1 MFKLLHFIYGG
12 IMNRTDHPNIDFSL
26 FDEKSGILNLTVTVP
41 RENHFSL
48 TVAGLPSD
56 HTGEVRILVQNIK
69 ESTPFYLESE
79 TSGTDTFLV
88 DLTPLKKMAVLG
100 RQTTFCFFIECM
112 LNNKQVFYALSE
124 QDPPTSMPERY
135 RIFAAEIW
143 LQETSETS
151 PIEYVGI
158 AANKKDFKNLFCA
171 ALCSR
176 NRYLELTHTCLLR
189 SCRMN
194 GGILKLKFDLET
206 GLHNYVKTVFSFRSK
221 LSEDAVSYDFQTL
234 SAKKH
239 GDLLRVTVSLDLKT
253 VELKSIY
260 WDVRII
266 LQGPV
271 TENTGAL
278 PISMDVPARMYQ
290 KFLYNGSFSGEKGF
304 FLYPYYTGKQT
315 LAFAYRE
322 KNSYDG
328 LNVIFRE
335 FLALFLYRIARP
347 YWKKKHICLV
357 CEKFSSMAQDNGY
370 YFFKHCM
377 DNQEEQ
383 FLGKNIYY
391 IITKDSPDRERVLP
405 YKNRLLDF
413 MSLRHLCYILAA
425 DLIVSSDSRYHT
437 YPLQSRHSIFNRY
450 IKKIPFIF
458 LQHGVIALKKVDN
471 FYGKGQKGACDL
483 FVVSTDTEKQTIV
496 DNFGYE
502 PKEVINTGLPR
513 WDVLHDKSQ
522 DRREIMI
529 MPTWRNW
536 LDSVPDKD
544 FEASDYFTHYMALL
558 NSRKLADLL
567 EKYDLEVNFYLHAK
581 FQEYSDQFQTKSERI
596 HLVSFGETAVNEMLM
611 RCRMLITD
619 YSSVCWDI
627 LYQDKP
633 TIFYQFDLDKYE
645 EAHGSYL
652 DMRTELFG
660 DRAENQEQL
669 LALLEEQIKN
679 NFKMKPEHE
688 QLRRFYFNFK
698 DQQHSRHICEEIKEK
713 LL

>member
-1 MFKLLHFIYGG
+1 
-12 IMNRTDHPNIDFSL
+12 MNRTDHPNIDFSL

-41 RENHFSL
+41 RENHISL

-278 PISMDVPARMYQ
+278 PISMNVPARMYQ

-450 IKKIPFIF
+450 IKKIPFVF

>member
-12 IMNRTDHPNIDFSL
+12 IMNHTDHPNIDFSL

-41 RENHFSL
+41 RENHISL

-124 QDPPTSMPERY
+124 QNSPASPNQRY

-304 FLYPYYTGKQT
+304 LLYPYYTGKQT

-450 IKKIPFIF
+450 IKKIPFVF

-611 RCRMLITD
+611 CCRMLITD

>member
-12 IMNRTDHPNIDFSL
+12 IMNHTDYPNIDFSL
-26 FDEKSGILNLTVTVP
+26 FDKKSGILNLTATVP
-41 RENHFSL
+41 RENHISL

-56 HTGEVRILVQNIK
+56 HTEVRILVQNIK

-88 DLTPLKKMAVLG
+88 DLTPLKKMAIFG
-100 RQTTFCFFIECM
+100 RQTTFCFFIECV

-158 AANKKDFKNLFCA
+158 ATNKKDFKNLFCA
-171 ALCSR
+171 TLCSR

-383 FLGKNIYY
+383 FLEKNIYY

-450 IKKIPFIF
+450 IKKIPFVF

-522 DRREIMI
+522 VRREIMI

-698 DQQHSRHICEEIKEK
+698 DQQHSRHICKEIKEK

>member
-1 MFKLLHFIYGG
+1 
-12 IMNRTDHPNIDFSL
+12 MNHTDHPNIDFSL

-41 RENHFSL
+41 RENHISL

-124 QDPPTSMPERY
+124 QNSPASPNQRY

-450 IKKIPFIF
+450 IKKIPFVF

-471 FYGKGQKGACDL
+471 FYGKEQKGACDL

-522 DRREIMI
+522 GRREIMI

>member
-1 MFKLLHFIYGG
+1 
-12 IMNRTDHPNIDFSL
+12 MNRTDHPNIDFSL

-41 RENHFSL
+41 RENHISL

-278 PISMDVPARMYQ
+278 PISMNVPARMYQ

-450 IKKIPFIF
+450 IKKIPFVF

-522 DRREIMI
+522 GRREIMI

>member
-1 MFKLLHFIYGG
+1 
-12 IMNRTDHPNIDFSL
+12 MNRTDHPNIDFSL

-41 RENHFSL
+41 RENHISL

-253 VELKSIY
+253 VALKSIY

-450 IKKIPFIF
+450 IKKIPFVF

-471 FYGKGQKGACDL
+471 FYGKEQKGACDL

-522 DRREIMI
+522 GRREIMI

>member
-1 MFKLLHFIYGG
+1 
-12 IMNRTDHPNIDFSL
+12 MNRTDHPNIDFSL
-26 FDEKSGILNLTVTVP
+26 FDKKSGILNLTVTVP
-41 RENHFSL
+41 RENHISL

-450 IKKIPFIF
+450 IKKIPFVF

>member
-1 MFKLLHFIYGG
+1 
-12 IMNRTDHPNIDFSL
+12 MNRTDHPNIDFSL
-26 FDEKSGILNLTVTVP
+26 FDEKSRILNLTVTVP
-41 RENHFSL
+41 RENHISL

-124 QDPPTSMPERY
+124 QNSPASPNQRY

-450 IKKIPFIF
+450 IKKIPFVF

>member
-1 MFKLLHFIYGG
+1 
-12 IMNRTDHPNIDFSL
+12 MNRTDHPNIDFSL

-41 RENHFSL
+41 RENHISL

-450 IKKIPFIF
+450 IKKIPFVF

-471 FYGKGQKGACDL
+471 FYGKEQKGACDL

-522 DRREIMI
+522 GRREIMI

>member
-1 MFKLLHFIYGG
+1 
-12 IMNRTDHPNIDFSL
+12 MNRTDHPNIDFSL

-41 RENHFSL
+41 RENHISL

-124 QDPPTSMPERY
+124 QNSPASPNQRY

-450 IKKIPFIF
+450 IKKIPFVF

>member
-1 MFKLLHFIYGG
+1 
-12 IMNRTDHPNIDFSL
+12 MNHTDYPNIDFSL
-26 FDEKSGILNLTVTVP
+26 FDKKSGILNLTVTVP
-41 RENHFSL
+41 RENHISL

-100 RQTTFCFFIECM
+100 RQTTFCFFIECV

-450 IKKIPFIF
+450 IKKIPFVF

-698 DQQHSRHICEEIKEK
+698 DQQHSRHICKEIKEK

>member
-1 MFKLLHFIYGG
+1 
-12 IMNRTDHPNIDFSL
+12 MNRTDHPNIDFSL

-41 RENHFSL
+41 RENHISL

-450 IKKIPFIF
+450 IKKIPFVF

>member
-1 MFKLLHFIYGG
+1 
-12 IMNRTDHPNIDFSL
+12 MNHTDHPNIDFSL

-41 RENHFSL
+41 RENHISL

-100 RQTTFCFFIECM
+100 QQTTFCFFIECM

-377 DNQEEQ
+377 NNQEEQ

-450 IKKIPFIF
+450 IKKIPFVF

>member
-1 MFKLLHFIYGG
+1 
-12 IMNRTDHPNIDFSL
+12 MNRTDHPNIDFSL

-41 RENHFSL
+41 RENHISL

-143 LQETSETS
+143 LQETSGTS

-450 IKKIPFIF
+450 IKKIPFVF

>member
-1 MFKLLHFIYGG
+1 
-12 IMNRTDHPNIDFSL
+12 MNHTDHPNIDFSL

-41 RENHFSL
+41 RENHISL

-124 QDPPTSMPERY
+124 QNSPASPNQRY

-335 FLALFLYRIARP
+335 FLALFLYRIART

-450 IKKIPFIF
+450 IKKIPFVF

-660 DRAENQEQL
+660 NRAENQEQL

>member
-1 MFKLLHFIYGG
+1 
-12 IMNRTDHPNIDFSL
+12 MNHTDHPNIDFSL

-41 RENHFSL
+41 RENHISL

-124 QDPPTSMPERY
+124 QNSPASPNQRY

-266 LQGPV
+266 LQEPV

-450 IKKIPFIF
+450 IKKIPFVF

>member
-1 MFKLLHFIYGG
+1 
-12 IMNRTDHPNIDFSL
+12 MNRTDHPNIDFSL

-41 RENHFSL
+41 RENHISL

-234 SAKKH
+234 SAKRH

-450 IKKIPFIF
+450 IKKIPFVF

-660 DRAENQEQL
+660 NRAENQEQL

>member
-1 MFKLLHFIYGG
+1 
-12 IMNRTDHPNIDFSL
+12 MNRTDHPNIDFSL

-41 RENHFSL
+41 RENHISL

-124 QDPPTSMPERY
+124 QNSPASPNQRY

-158 AANKKDFKNLFCA
+158 AANKKDFKNLFCE

-450 IKKIPFIF
+450 IKKIPFVF

-522 DRREIMI
+522 GRREIMI

>member
-1 MFKLLHFIYGG
+1 
-12 IMNRTDHPNIDFSL
+12 MNRTDHPNIDFSL

-41 RENHFSL
+41 RENHISL

-158 AANKKDFKNLFCA
+158 AANKKDFKNLFCT

-450 IKKIPFIF
+450 IKKIPFVF

>member
-1 MFKLLHFIYGG
+1 
-12 IMNRTDHPNIDFSL
+12 MNHTDHPNIDFSL

-41 RENHFSL
+41 RENHISL

-124 QDPPTSMPERY
+124 QNSPASPNQRY

-450 IKKIPFIF
+450 IKKIPFVF

-581 FQEYSDQFQTKSERI
+581 FQEYSDQYQTKSERI

>member
-1 MFKLLHFIYGG
+1 
-12 IMNRTDHPNIDFSL
+12 MNRTDHPNIDFSL

-41 RENHFSL
+41 RENHISL

-124 QDPPTSMPERY
+124 QNSPASPNQRY

-450 IKKIPFIF
+450 IKKIPFVF

-522 DRREIMI
+522 GRREIMI

-611 RCRMLITD
+611 RCRMLVTD

>member
-1 MFKLLHFIYGG
+1 
-12 IMNRTDHPNIDFSL
+12 MNRTDHPNIDFSL

-41 RENHFSL
+41 RKNHISL

-124 QDPPTSMPERY
+124 QNSPASPNQRY

-450 IKKIPFIF
+450 IKKIPFVF

>member
-1 MFKLLHFIYGG
+1 
-12 IMNRTDHPNIDFSL
+12 MNRTDHPNIDFSL

-41 RENHFSL
+41 RENHISL

-450 IKKIPFIF
+450 IKKIPFVF

-471 FYGKGQKGACDL
+471 FYGKEQKGACDL

>member
-1 MFKLLHFIYGG
+1 
-12 IMNRTDHPNIDFSL
+12 MNRTDHPNIDFSL

-41 RENHFSL
+41 RENHISL

-124 QDPPTSMPERY
+124 QNSPASPNQRY

-450 IKKIPFIF
+450 IKKIPFVF

-522 DRREIMI
+522 GRREIMI

>member
-1 MFKLLHFIYGG
+1 
-12 IMNRTDHPNIDFSL
+12 MNRTDHPNIDFSL

-41 RENHFSL
+41 RENHISL

-450 IKKIPFIF
+450 IKKIPFVF

-669 LALLEEQIKN
+669 LALLEEQIEN

>member
-1 MFKLLHFIYGG
+1 
-12 IMNRTDHPNIDFSL
+12 MNRTDHPNIDFSL

-41 RENHFSL
+41 RENHISL

-377 DNQEEQ
+377 NNQEEQ

-450 IKKIPFIF
+450 IKKIPFVF

>member
-1 MFKLLHFIYGG
+1 
-12 IMNRTDHPNIDFSL
+12 MNRTDHPNIDFSL
-26 FDEKSGILNLTVTVP
+26 FDKKSGILNLTVTVP
-41 RENHFSL
+41 RENHISL

-266 LQGPV
+266 LQGSV

-278 PISMDVPARMYQ
+278 PISMNVPARMYQ

-450 IKKIPFIF
+450 IKKIPFVF

>member
-1 MFKLLHFIYGG
+1 
-12 IMNRTDHPNIDFSL
+12 MNHTDHPNIDFSL

-41 RENHFSL
+41 RENHISL

-450 IKKIPFIF
+450 IKKIPFVF

-522 DRREIMI
+522 GRREIMI